1 MCGYSVH
8 RSCGLCHLL
17 RYILH
22 SKNSKLYAV
31 ERLLLR
37 TFLLQAP
44 IPLKCFI
51 DGSEPVSRD
60 LRGAAEA
67 KGTITKGSIKKH
79 LPAPAVDFE
88 SKRRKPGKWS
98 AEDMVKQ
105 QPLWSHRA

>member
-79 LPAPAVDFE
+79 TFRRLQWILKASGGSPANG
-88 SKRRKPGKWS
+88 RQRIW
-98 AEDMVKQ
+98 
-105 QPLWSHRA
+105 